1 MLDRDSGTSENN
13 PAFGLIATVC
23 TVGLARKERRS
34 TMPLAFAAVDW
45 WILLACVLGTA
56 LPGFF
61 CRKYIRGQND
71 FLIAGRTLS
80 VYLST
85 AALATTELGLISIV
99 FAAEMGFAVG
109 LSGLMLGAIAGVTAL
124 GVGLTGFMVRGFR
137 ESGATTVADYY
148 GKRYSPGVRLLG
160 GFIIATAGI
169 LNYGMFLRPEA
180 DFVRVVMRIPDV
192 TIPAV
197 GIGGE
202 GPLVLSS
209 IKLVMV
215 TLIVLVLLYTVVG
228 GMVSVTLTN
237 YLRSIVLAVSMG
249 AVTWW
254 VWKHPDV
261 GGFEGIL
268 SAVRE
273 HRPGYGLNPFTTQ
286 DLVSGGFLGL
296 GVVWVAWQC
305 INGVAINTWQPVAF
319 RTAAADSPRTAKIM
333 WSLTSINSFGRAA
346 IPMIWGLA
354 ALAYFSHKG
363 AVQGV
368 EPRLAMP
375 LFLAGLPSGLM
386 GLVMAGMLA
395 AFMSTHAGYL
405 LTWSGVLT
413 EDIVAPLARK
423 VFRVDLDSSAR
434 VWLTRLFVLMLAVWM
449 LYWGLWF
456 KPQSTIWNYLSV
468 TGTIYGAGSLALVA
482 GGLYWRRANARGAY
496 LALLGGALPGL
507 AYLALRVI
515 VLAVEPETREVGHV
529 PVHAIARFSA
539 HVYESYVGLI
549 GYPLGLLGLYLGS
562 LWGERA
568 SDPATGP
575 RIGTGS
581 FMAAGGG

>member
-1 MLDRDSGTSENN
+1 ML
-13 PAFGLIATVC
+13 
-23 TVGLARKERRS
+23 
-34 TMPLAFAAVDW
+34 LAFATIDW
-45 WILLACVLGTA
+45 CILLSCVLATT

-80 VYLST
+80 VYLAT
-85 AALATTELGLISIV
+85 AALATTELGLISVV
-99 FAAEMGFAVG
+99 FAAEMGFATG
-109 LSGLMLGAIAGVTAL
+109 LSGLMLGVIAGATAL

-148 GKRYSPGVRLLG
+148 QRRYSPGVRLLG

-180 DFVRVVMRIPDV
+180 DFVRIVMRIPDV
-192 TIPAV
+192 TIPVTGV
-197 GIGGE
+197 GGAGSM
-202 GPLVLSS
+202 VLSS
-209 IKLVMV
+209 TALVMV
-215 TLIVLVLLYTVVG
+215 ALVVLVLLYTVVG
-228 GMVSVTLTN
+228 GMVSVALTN
-237 YLRSIVLAVSMG
+237 YLRSIVLAASMG

-261 GGFEGIL
+261 GGFRGIL
-268 SAVRE
+268 TAVE
-273 HRPGYGLNPFTTQ
+273 VHRPGYGLNPFTTR
-286 DLVSGGFLGL
+286 DLVGGGFLGL
-296 GVVWVAWQC
+296 GLVWVLWQC

-319 RTAAADSPRTAKIM
+319 RTAAADSPRTARIM
-333 WSLTSINSFGRAA
+333 WSLTSVSSLGRAA

-363 AVQGV
+363 GVQGV
-368 EPRLAMP
+368 ESRLAMP
-375 LFLAGLPSGLM
+375 LLLAGLPVGLM
-386 GLVMAGMLA
+386 GLLMAGMLA

-413 EDIVAPLARK
+413 EDIVAPAARK
-423 VFRVDLDSSAR
+423 FLGVQLGSSAR
-434 VWLTRLFVLMLAVWM
+434 VWLTRLFILIMAVWI

-456 KPQSTIWNYLSV
+456 QPQSTLWNYLSI

-515 VLAVEPETREVGHV
+515 VLIVEPGTREVGHV
-529 PVHAIARFSA
+529 PVHAIARFS
-539 HVYESYVGLI
+539 VYVHESYVGLI
-549 GYPLGLLGLYLGS
+549 SYPFGLLGLYLGS